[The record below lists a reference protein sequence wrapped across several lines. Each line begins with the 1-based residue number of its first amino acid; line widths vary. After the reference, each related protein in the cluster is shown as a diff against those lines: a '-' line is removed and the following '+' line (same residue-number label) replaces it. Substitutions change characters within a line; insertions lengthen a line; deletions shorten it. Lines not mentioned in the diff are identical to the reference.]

1 MGEAPVTSRV
11 ILFALLAGGILPAEA
26 LAQRADA
33 NKNKKKDKDG
43 RAGETDA
50 KGTPDRLQFG
60 GRVYVRDQLSGVDVD
75 GDTIWLHRRSL
86 DTARAFITFRPN
98 RRTRMDLEVDFAGD
112 QAELKDTFIRYQPID
127 YLELTAGRFKRPV
140 SFLSLESTWDLPR
153 IDRGLLSELR
163 LDGRRLLFA
172 GGRSEGIA
180 VDIEVAADPRLDF
193 SLVVHESDL
202 ADDLGLEVSDAMQ
215 DVFGRVEIEPV
226 SDLHLAVAAGWV
238 GSLHDTSNLASY
250 RHRPFAT
257 LELFLESQR
266 LRAWLEGMAG
276 LNSTTYVD
284 GRQIGRFVAA
294 QALVAPRF
302 ENQGWWGR
310 AWEPYAAAAW
320 YEPSTLQPADQIG
333 ELTGGVT
340 LWISGKL
347 RLQLEAGRR
356 LAQESAAIAESTLV
370 RVQFGAAFRSETTVE

>member
-1 MGEAPVTSRV
+1 MTPRV
-11 ILFALLAGGILPAEA
+11 ILVALLASCILPAEA

-33 NKNKKKDKDG
+33 KKKKDKG
-43 RAGETDA
+43 GKSGETDG

-60 GRVYVRDQLSGVDVD
+60 GRVYVRDQLSGVDVA
-75 GDTIWLHRRSL
+75 GDTIWLYGRSL
-86 DTARAFITFRPN
+86 DTARTFITFRPN
-98 RRTRMDLEVDFAGD
+98 QRTRMDLEVDFAGD

-140 SFLSLESTWDLPR
+140 SFLGLESTWDLPR
-153 IDRGLLSELR
+153 IDRGVLSELPI
-163 LDGRRLLFA
+163 DGRRLLFA
-172 GGRSEGIA
+172 GGRGEGVAI
-180 VDIEVAADPRLDF
+180 DIEVDAAPSLDV

-215 DVFGRVEIEPV
+215 DVFGRLEIEPV
-226 SDLHLAVAAGWV
+226 SGLHLAVATGWV

-257 LELFLESQR
+257 LELFLERHR

-284 GRQIGRFVAA
+284 GRQIGRFAAA

-302 ENQGWWGR
+302 EHQGWWGR
-310 AWEPYAAAAW
+310 AVEPYAAAAW

-347 RLQLEAGRR
+347 RLQLEASRR